1 MGFYVTFR
9 LSVTILKEKMAISRG
24 QNNHLEG

>member
-1 MGFYVTFR
+1 MSFYVTFR
-9 LSVTILKEKMAISRG
+9 LSVTILKGKMAISRG